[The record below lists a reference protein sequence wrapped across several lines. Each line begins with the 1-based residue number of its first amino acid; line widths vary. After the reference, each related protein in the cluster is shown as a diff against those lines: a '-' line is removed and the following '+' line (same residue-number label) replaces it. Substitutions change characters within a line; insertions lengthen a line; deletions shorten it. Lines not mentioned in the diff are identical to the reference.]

1 MKVGIVGAGQLG
13 RMLGLS
19 GIPLGITCEFVG
31 DAPDSP
37 AAAIGRIRVG
47 DPSQLVPELA
57 RGVDVVTTEFEN
69 VPVEAM
75 RAAAAFCPVH
85 PNPDAIAVS
94 QDRLEE
100 KALFTRFGIPTAPY
114 RAIDSLADLAPAAD
128 ALGWPIVLKSRRLG
142 YDGRGQCVVESHS
155 ELDRAYDEIG
165 RVPAIAEA
173 FVRFVREV
181 SIISA
186 RGRDGEIVFYPLCEN
201 THSNGILATTIAP
214 LDAPELERQ
223 AQGWAVRI
231 LEHFDYV
238 GVLTIELFDSGRGLI
253 ANEMAPRVHNSGH
266 WTIEGTA
273 TSQFENHL
281 RAVTGL
287 PLGET
292 SPRGYSA
299 MLNLIGNL
307 PNVRSVLA
315 VPDAHLHNYGK
326 APRAGR
332 KLGHCTIVAE
342 TRGEAIERLDQLQ
355 KSIVL

>member
-13 RMLGLS
+13 RMLGLA

-31 DAPDSP
+31 DARDAP
-37 AAAIGRIRVG
+37 AAVAGHVRVG
-47 DPSQLVPELA
+47 NPLQVLRALA
-57 RGVDVVTTEFEN
+57 RDVDVVTTEFEN

-75 RAAAAFCPVH
+75 RDAAAVCPVH
-85 PNPDAIAVS
+85 PNPAAIAAS
-94 QDRLEE
+94 QDRLAE
-100 KALFTRFGIPTAPY
+100 KELFTLFGIPTAPY
-114 RAIDSLADLAPAAD
+114 CAIDSEADLEPAAE
-128 ALGWPIVLKSRRLG
+128 ALDWPIVLKSRRLG
-142 YDGRGQCVVESHS
+142 YDGRGQRLVESHDDLS
-155 ELDRAYDEIG
+155 RAYDEIG

-173 FVRFVREV
+173 FIRFTREV
-181 SIISA
+181 SMISV

-201 THSNGILATTIAP
+201 THSGGILETTIAP
-214 LDAPELERQ
+214 LDAPDLERQ
-223 AQGWAVRI
+223 AQRWAVRI

-266 WTIEGTA
+266 WTIEGAA

-281 RAVTGL
+281 RAVAGL
-287 PLGET
+287 PLGQT

-299 MLNLIGNL
+299 MRNLIGKL

-342 TRGEAIERLDQLQ
+342 TRGEAIRRLDRLQ
-355 KSIVL
+355 RSIVL